1 MDYKINFQYLCCV
14 LLFGFLDSILAEKNC
29 NPVRTEFHNRK
40 IGPPDLVPN
49 FAIHDNEIKI
59 CFDPL
64 RDPTRL
70 SCCSKASEQ
79 QYVIAAKKY
88 LKDSVRSKTA
98 FLKKSILDHILQF
111 EERLSSLIL
120 LSENKTSV
128 TLEDLYKIPKSEYS
142 QTVSEFFSQ
151 IRLFMKQKQV
161 SLYASVATFYD
172 NIFPSVL
179 KYNLHSGKVLTLTP
193 EQTSCLRRTRQDIVP
208 VPFGKTQYNISHS
221 LQHTLSNVKSY
232 IEVLS
237 LVVEAINLTDNASV
251 TEKCVHQVTQLQFCS
266 RCQNETTVLPCK
278 GLCLNTMRRCLAQF
292 SILHQ
297 DWKKLMMSVVRLDG
311 GQSDKYNVEAILQQ
325 LSHDIDM
332 SIKHAVRN
340 IAVTYN
346 VAKGLCHISAA
357 DTQIPIRTA
366 SSELGTQLKHNRNR
380 RTMGG
385 DLNDQVLQVKEQLLI
400 SMNIFSTLSEDI
412 CEQKLFYDQDPDSNT
427 CWNGTLVGRFT
438 GNIEHLKAFTTSE
451 MDVDPQLITMRDKL
465 SLTRNTLD
473 TEHQEY
479 SMMSDSSIF
488 KYGSGDGGI
497 NDGGG
502 IVLETDDED
511 LNGSGSGSG
520 DGSGQTPSPIDV
532 TLAPT
537 KSFNKPPNRNQRPE
551 NSASSVSVSMVMA
564 ILTVITTLIL

>member
-1 MDYKINFQYLCCV
+1 MDYKINFQYLCYV

-29 NPVRTEFHNRK
+29 NPVRTEFQNRK
-40 IGPPDLVPN
+40 IGPPELVPKSP
-49 FAIHDNEIKI
+49 IHDNEIKI

-79 QYVIAAKKY
+79 HYVIAAKKY
-88 LKDSVRSKTA
+88 LKDSVHSKTA
-98 FLKKSILDHILQF
+98 FLKKSILDHISQF

-128 TLEDLYKIPKSEYS
+128 TLEDLYKIPKSDYS
-142 QTVSEFFSQ
+142 QPVAEFFSQ
-151 IRLFMKQKQV
+151 IRLFMKQKQI
-161 SLYASVATFYD
+161 SLYATVATFYD

-193 EQTSCLRRTRQDIVP
+193 QQILCLRKNRQDISP
-208 VPFGKTQYNISHS
+208 VPFGSTNNISQS
-221 LQHTLSNVKSY
+221 LQHALSNVKSY

-237 LVVEAINLTDNASV
+237 LVVEAINLTDFASV

-340 IAVTYN
+340 IAVTFN
-346 VAKGLCHISAA
+346 AAKGLCAISAA

-366 SSELGTQLKHNRNR
+366 SSQLGTQLKHNRNR

-400 SMNIFSTLSEDI
+400 SMNIFNTISEDI
-412 CEQKLFYDQDPDSNT
+412 CEQKLFYDQDPDST
-427 CWNGTLVGRFT
+427 MCWNGTLVGRFT

-451 MDVDPQLITMRDKL
+451 MDVDPQLITMRNKL
-465 SLTRNTLD
+465 SMTRNTLD

-479 SMMSDSSIF
+479 RDSMMSDSSIF
-488 KYGSGDGGI
+488 KYGSGDRGI
-497 NDGGG
+497 NYGGG

-520 DGSGQTPSPIDV
+520 DGSGEKPNPIDV
-532 TLAPT
+532 TIAPT
-537 KSFNKPPNRNQRPE
+537 KSFNPPNKNQGPE
-551 NSASSVSVSMVMA
+551 SSASSVSVSVVMA